1 MNPVQPRLISVRNGR
16 VRPSGSWLYVWLD
29 TATGEI
35 VHIGGTG
42 VDPELRA
49 HLHLTSDDAQ
59 LGRVRATVP
68 HALERDFDVLAF
80 ELAEGIDRA
89 RAKAALVS
97 CLSQGDDT
105 ERPADDLGEIIDPM
119 ARAISDYRAN
129 LSTTT

>member
-1 MNPVQPRLISVRNGR
+1 MTPVRPRVISVRSGQ
-16 VRPSGSWLYVWLD
+16 VRPTGSWLYVWLD

-80 ELAEGIDRA
+80 ELAEGVGRA
-89 RAKAALVS
+89 RAQAALDS
-97 CLSQGDDT
+97 RLSQGDDAG
-105 ERPADDLGEIIDPM
+105 RLADDLSEIIDPL